1 MAQFRSDI
9 QVHGNA
15 NLGIVDSE
23 QIYGSIKNYI
33 SDFRAIHGFNGAHQT
48 FGSPGP
54 GWNLDDFTTY
64 TTDGS
69 ILGKYKPWG
78 TFLYIEDTRPLVET
92 LSSSAS
98 TITID
103 VDGTDRYFEVA
114 GGAPTNAQRGFFV
127 YKYDAAQ
134 LDGNNNVLG
143 GSVSQ
148 FTVTEGESANTA
160 TAVPTFWE
168 SLSET
173 VGGASTG
180 LENFGVSTNTDG
192 DLTNGPEQH
201 VIGAASFANDT
212 LSITFPTNADI
223 LDVFQDGTN
232 IEFDASVDAD
242 NQHRIKATINA
253 ASTLTV
259 GEVVVDDSGDGNG
272 DLTVDGATSVQ
283 TLTAAGAMTASAA
296 VNVLDATSFVFGA
309 GSGATAPA
317 AHAAGDGLATLI
329 RKSDGTLVTK
339 TLDASAFS
347 ADTGVVNVTNNDSN
361 VNIVGSGGANVQ
373 IDLEGTLHL
382 APNTSGTAAWT
393 DTVTIG
399 PSALTDA
406 QYQGALTD
414 VLLVQGNTTIKGDLD
429 VQGTL
434 TTNTVEDITVED
446 SSITLRFPRETDGT
460 PSVAGSHGSGVA
472 KIEAWHG
479 YGTADQNASLYARP
493 FIQYEYVAGD
503 GYGKWYLANDYTV
516 DYGDDNNPGGA
527 GSNADTVTANKG
539 LILTDLDVAKVA
551 SAQRYH
557 EQADGTVLTDGD
569 DNNLTQTATPYGL
582 LEPYAVAAGAGDY
595 VTDAT
600 GQGYTRKFGRVSKNA
615 VTYTNAMVSAG
626 DIKVYHGL
634 NTSEVYVIA
643 LAGSQWTGVPEN
655 SAIHTKYK
663 VVDDNSIEL
672 KIQGAANGHQA
683 TVFVIG

>member
-1 MAQFRSDI
+1 MAQFRTDI
-9 QVHGNA
+9 QVQGNA

-48 FGSPGP
+48 FGVPGP
-54 GWNLDDFTTY
+54 GWNLDNFTTY

-78 TFLYIEDTRPLVET
+78 TFLYIEDTRSLVET
-92 LSSSAS
+92 PNSSAD

-103 VDGTDRYFEVA
+103 VDGIDRYFEVA
-114 GGAPTNAQRGFFV
+114 GGAPTNAQRGFFI

-148 FTVTEGESANTA
+148 FTVTEGESAGEA

-173 VGGASTG
+173 VGGSSTG
-180 LENFGVSTNTDG
+180 LENFSVSANTDG
-192 DLTNGPEQH
+192 DLTQGPSQQ
-201 VIGAASFANDT
+201 VIGAASFATDT

-223 LDVFQDGTN
+223 LDSFQDGTN
-232 IEFDASVDAD
+232 IEFDASVDAGS
-242 NQHRIKATINA
+242 QHKIKATINA

-259 GEVVVDDSGDGNG
+259 GEVVVDDGGSGNG
-272 DLTVDGATSVQ
+272 NLTVGGATSVQ
-283 TLTAAGAMTASAA
+283 ALTAAGTLTASAA
-296 VNVLDATSFVFGA
+296 LSITDATQLVLGTN
-309 GSGATAPA
+309 TAPA
-317 AHAAGDGLATLI
+317 AHDAGDGLAALI
-329 RKSDGTLVTK
+329 RKADGTLVTK

-347 ADTGVVNVTNNDSN
+347 ADTGVVNVTNSDGN
-361 VNIVGSGGANVQ
+361 VDITGSGGADVI

-382 APNTSGTAAWT
+382 APNTSGTASWV

-399 PSALTDA
+399 PSALSDA
-406 QYQGALTD
+406 EYQGALTD
-414 VLLVQGNTTIKGDLD
+414 VLLVQGNATVKGDLE

-434 TTNTVEDITVED
+434 TTTTLEDITVED
-446 SSITLRFPRETDGT
+446 SSITLRFPRQPDGT
-460 PSVAGSHGSGVA
+460 PTTTGSHGAGFA
-472 KIEAWHG
+472 RIEAWHG
-479 YGTADQNASLYARP
+479 HGTDDENASLYARP

-503 GYGKWYLANDYTV
+503 GYGKWYLANNYTV
-516 DYGDDNNPGGA
+516 DYGDDDAAGGIGA
-527 GSNADTVTANKG
+527 NEDTVTSNKG
-539 LILTDLDVAKVA
+539 AILTDLDVAKVA
-551 SAQRYH
+551 TAQRYH
-557 EQADGTVLTDGD
+557 DQADGTVLTDAD

-582 LEPYAVAAGAGDY
+582 LEPYAVAAAGGDY
-595 VTDAT
+595 VSDAT

-615 VTYTNAMVSAG
+615 VTYTQPMVTAG

-643 LAGSQWTGVPEN
+643 LAGSQWAGVPEN

-663 VVDDNSIEL
+663 VVDDNYIEL
-672 KIQGAANGHQA
+672 KIQGSDVGHQA

>member
-48 FGSPGP
+48 FGNPGP

-78 TFLYIEDTRPLVET
+78 TFLYIEDTRSLVET
-92 LSSSAS
+92 LTSSAS

-114 GGAPTNAQRGFFV
+114 AGAPTSAQRGFFV

-143 GSVSQ
+143 NSVSQ
-148 FTVTEGESANTA
+148 FTVTEGENPNEA

-173 VGGASTG
+173 VGGSSTG
-180 LENFGVSTNTDG
+180 IENFSVTTNTDG
-192 DLTNGPEQH
+192 DLTNGPVQQ
-201 VIGAASFANDT
+201 VLGAASFANDV

-223 LDVFQDGTN
+223 LDAFQDGPN
-232 IEFDASVDAD
+232 IEFDASADAG

-259 GEVVVDDSGDGNG
+259 GEVVVDNGGAGNG
-272 DLTVDGATSVQ
+272 NLTVDGATSVQ
-283 TLTAAGAMTASAA
+283 ALTAAGTLTASAA
-296 VNVLDATSFVFGA
+296 VSITDATQFVFGA
-309 GSGATAPA
+309 STPPA
-317 AHAAGDGLATLI
+317 AHGDGDGLAALI
-329 RKSDGTLVTK
+329 RKADGTLVTK

-347 ADTGVVNVTNNDSN
+347 ADTGVVNITNTDSN
-361 VNIVGSGGANVQ
+361 VDITGSGSADVGIN
-373 IDLEGTLHL
+373 LSGTLHL
-382 APNTSGTAAWT
+382 APNTSGVADWS

-399 PSALTDA
+399 PNALTDA
-406 QYQGALTD
+406 EYQGATQT
-414 VLLVQGNTTIKGDLD
+414 LLVVQGNTIIKGDLD
-429 VQGTL
+429 VEGTL

-460 PSVAGSHGSGVA
+460 PSVGGSHDSGVA
-472 KIEAWHG
+472 RIEAWHG
-479 YGTADQNASLYARP
+479 KGTAAEDASLYARP
-493 FIQYEYVAGD
+493 FIQYEYIAGD
-503 GYGKWYLANDYTV
+503 GYGKWYLANNYTV
-516 DYGDDNNPGGA
+516 DYGDDGIPGGDNL
-527 GSNADTVTANKG
+527 NADTVTANKG
-539 LILTDLDVAKVA
+539 AILTDIDVAKVA
-551 SAQRYH
+551 TAQRYH
-557 EQADGTVLTDGD
+557 EQADGTVLTDAD

-582 LEPYAVAAGAGDY
+582 LEPYAVLAASGDY

-615 VTYTNAMVSAG
+615 VTYTQDMVDAG
-626 DIKVYHGL
+626 DLKVYHGL

-643 LAGSQWTGVPEN
+643 LAGSQWNGVPQN

-672 KIQGAANGHQA
+672 KIQGAALGHQA